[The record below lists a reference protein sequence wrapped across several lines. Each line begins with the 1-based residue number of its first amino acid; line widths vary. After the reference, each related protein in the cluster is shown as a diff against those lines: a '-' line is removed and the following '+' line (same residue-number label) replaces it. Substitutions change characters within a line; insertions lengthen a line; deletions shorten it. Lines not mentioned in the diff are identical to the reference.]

1 MSDSFIRARS
11 PAQKS
16 KRQAQI
22 LAAATRVLLRQGI
35 DATTMADMAAEAEM
49 VRSAFYRYFKSKEE
63 ILVHVLVA
71 QAEEMSTELQAALAG
86 AHGLAGAAA
95 PYAHVCANRPLFCA
109 LTADLARTL
118 ESNIAFDRLVIIKQ
132 ELARI
137 RQDWVQIMVSTGI
150 VTDPRAAAGFLR
162 NAYVILAG
170 LWPVTH
176 GREVMHQAAI
186 QAGLDV
192 PFADFQ
198 TEFSALLQQLA
209 RGMDAPEP
217 ARSGLPFTAGNR

>member
-1 MSDSFIRARS
+1 MSDTFIRARS

-16 KRQAQI
+16 ERQAQI

-35 DATTMADMAAEAEM
+35 DATTMADMAAEADM

-63 ILVHVLVA
+63 ILVHILVA
-71 QAEEMSTELQAALAG
+71 QAEEMSGELRAALG
-86 AHGLAGAAA
+86 GVDDLAGAAA
-95 PYAHVCANRPLFCA
+95 IYARICAGRPLFCA

-118 ESNIAFDRLVIIKQ
+118 ETNIAFDRLVIIKQ
-132 ELARI
+132 ELGRI
-137 RQDWVQIMVSTGI
+137 RQDWMDILAGAGI
-150 VTDPRAAAGFLR
+150 VADQPAAARFLR

-192 PFADFQ
+192 PFGDFQ
-198 TEFSALLQQLA
+198 TEFTALLQQLA
-209 RGMDAPEP
+209 RGMNA
-217 ARSGLPFTAGNR
+217 S